1 MPFGGEMAEI
11 LAATGLQT
19 IESPP
24 VKASR
29 PIFNRVF
36 TVDTPIYNFSA
47 GPAVLPESVL
57 RTAQSEMFDY
67 NGTGFSVMTMS
78 HRSDVFMSILYHA
91 EQDLRQLLNI
101 PDNYKVLFLQ
111 GGASAQF
118 NMTVMNLS
126 NGFKRVDS
134 VVSGNWSR
142 IAHQEMGKLSDVD
155 IHLAAHGGEMFDYTD
170 LPPVESWDIDPSS
183 AFVHFVINETVHGL
197 QYREVPKLGAD
208 MPPLVCDMSSE
219 ILSRRVNVAD
229 FGVIYAGAQKNIGPS
244 GTTIVII
251 REDLL
256 DRCSSRVPDVWNYR
270 SHINRQGM
278 YNTPATYPIYIS
290 GLVFRWLQS
299 QGGVEHMET
308 INTLKAKTLY
318 AAIDNSGGFYRNRV
332 APAARS
338 RMNVIFTTGN
348 QELDELFAQ
357 ESTTRGLR
365 LLRGYKSMG
374 GMRASIYNAMPLQ
387 GVEAL
392 IEFMREFQ
400 KRYG

>member
-24 VKASR
+24 VKAFR

-91 EQDLRQLLNI
+91 EQDLRQLLHI

-170 LPPVESWDIDPSS
+170 LPPVASWDIDPGS

-219 ILSRRVNVAD
+219 ILSRRINVAD

-308 INTLKAKTLY
+308 INTLKAKPLY

>member
-1 MPFGGEMAEI
+1 MAEI
-11 LAATGLQT
+11 LAATGLQK

-24 VKASR
+24 VKAFR

-170 LPPVESWDIDPSS
+170 LPPVESWDIDPGS

>member
-11 LAATGLQT
+11 LAATGLQK

-67 NGTGFSVMTMS
+67 NGTGLSVMTMS

-91 EQDLRQLLNI
+91 EQDLRQLLHI

-219 ILSRRVNVAD
+219 ILSRRINVAD

>member
-1 MPFGGEMAEI
+1 MAEI

-118 NMTVMNLS
+118 NMTVMTLS
-126 NGFKRVDS
+126 TGFKRVDS

-170 LPPVESWDIDPSS
+170 LPPVASWDIDPGS

>member
-1 MPFGGEMAEI
+1 MAEI

-24 VKASR
+24 VKAFR

-91 EQDLRQLLNI
+91 EQDLRQLLHI

-170 LPPVESWDIDPSS
+170 LPPVASWDIDPSS

-256 DRCSSRVPDVWNYR
+256 ERCSSRVPDVWNYH

-338 RMNVIFTTGN
+338 RMNVIFTTGSK
-348 QELDELFAQ
+348 ELDELFAQ